1 MSSSVFLCVNFIS
14 SLSHSSSR
22 LWPLS
27 FQSHFVFDHN
37 RRLET
42 NDKKEIEKKCKRKT
56 YVIDNRRHART
67 STACVFLR
75 VLENKK
81 IHTFFFSSL
90 SLSHCISILFILLL
104 FNSNSGWCCV
114 FSHLIFHNILLFLFC
129 FVAIY
134 FVIDAQIERS
144 QIETKRNCFS
154 FFFHFFIDKN
164 NSKEE
169 EEMLRT
175 CFLSQTNSVTISI
188 QMYVLS
194 SFENKRS
201 E

>member
-81 IHTFFFSSL
+81 IHTFFFFIALSISLYFNIIYLVTIQQQQWLVLRLFSS
-90 SLSHCISILFILLL
+90 H
-104 FNSNSGWCCV
+104 
-114 FSHLIFHNILLFLFC
+114 FSQHFVIPFLFC
-129 FVAIY
+129 CHLFRYRRTNRTI
-134 FVIDAQIERS
+134 S
-144 QIETKRNCFS
+144 NRNKTQLFL